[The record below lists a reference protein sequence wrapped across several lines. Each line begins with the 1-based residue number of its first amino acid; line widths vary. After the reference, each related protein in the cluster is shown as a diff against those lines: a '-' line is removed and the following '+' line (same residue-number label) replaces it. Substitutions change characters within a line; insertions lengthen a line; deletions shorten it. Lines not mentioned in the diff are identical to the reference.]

1 MLNHILDILV
11 PLFSVILIGYGLGR
25 YKFPWAKKEIGRLI
39 LQVSLPCLIIH
50 QLANDRADP
59 IQMLWIM
66 AAAALMLAIVLAV
79 GVLVIRL
86 AKLEPRTFV
95 TPTALSNMSVG
106 IAIGLLGFGDS
117 GLALC
122 IGYAVIVLL
131 TQFSV
136 AIWFFEGKIT
146 FKPLL
151 KQGLIWASVL
161 ALIIMF
167 TGLTLPSY
175 IDGSLKFFGE
185 MAIPLLLLSLGF
197 ALAEV
202 SPKGFGLAM
211 LYSGIRLGIFVGA
224 SYLVTLI
231 LGLTGET
238 RTIVLLLSV
247 LPSSTINVIM
257 ARNAGC
263 DMDKITIYIFCT
275 NIWMAATLPVAMWLL
290 L

>member
-11 PLFSVILIGYGLGR
+11 PLFSVILIGYTLGR
-25 YKFPWAKKEIGRLI
+25 YKFPWAKKEIGPLI
-39 LQVSLPCLIIH
+39 LQVALPCLIIH
-50 QLANDRADP
+50 QLANDRANP

-66 AAAALMLAIVLAV
+66 GAAALVLAIVFAISIV
-79 GVLVIRL
+79 VIRL
-86 AKLEPRTFV
+86 ARMEPRTYL
-95 TPTALSNMSVG
+95 TPSALSNMSVG
-106 IAIGLLGFGDS
+106 IAIGLLGFGNS

-122 IGYAVIVLL
+122 IGYAVVVLIA
-131 TQFSV
+131 QFSV
-136 AIWFFEGKIT
+136 AIWCFEGKVT

-151 KQGLIWASVL
+151 KRGLLWASVV

-167 TGLTLPSY
+167 SGLTLPSY
-175 IDGSLKFFGE
+175 IDRSLEFFGH

-197 ALAEV
+197 ALSEV
-202 SPKGFGLAM
+202 KPKGFGKAM
-211 LYSGIRLGIFVGA
+211 VYSGIRLAIFVGA
-224 SYLVTLI
+224 SYLATLI

-257 ARNAGC
+257 ARDASC

-275 NIWMAATLPVAMWLL
+275 NIWMAGALPVAMWLL